1 MNKIKYSEERDPETG
16 FSYFGARY
24 YDPEISTLWLSVDP
38 MSDKYP
44 GILPYAYSAWNPVRL
59 VNPDGKR
66 VIPTSAEALE
76 MIKRTIPEAAIA
88 YVQLNDDGSINY
100 PMLSQ
105 YSCNSQNYRDLIAL
119 SKFSYDITVSISESF
134 EFCDR
139 NENIVQ
145 CYDFMDENTGLYN
158 LNNREQ
164 TLNPY
169 EPENHGQYYQMEL
182 SPLLNYNNVYH
193 VRVIYHYYR
202 QTIRIYIVK

>member
-1 MNKIKYSEERDPETG
+1 MAQCRPHVRQVPRNIAIRLQRLEPREAGKSRREK
-16 FSYFGARY
+16 SYTNICR
-24 YDPEISTLWLSVDP
+24 
-38 MSDKYP
+38 
-44 GILPYAYSAWNPVRL
+44 R
-59 VNPDGKR
+59 
-66 VIPTSAEALE
+66 LE